1 MPIYEY
7 ACGSCGHHFEARQKF
22 SDDPISKCPE
32 CGQTVRRVFHPAGII
47 FKGSGFYINDSRS
60 NGNNGKSSSSAT
72 SATSSTTS
80 STSSTPSSSESST
93 ESKSEPVSAPTEPK

>member
-22 SDDPISKCPE
+22 SDDPIAKCPE

-47 FKGSGFYINDSRS
+47 FKGSGFYINDSRG
-60 NGNNGKSSSSAT
+60 NGNNSSSSSAT
-72 SATSSTTS
+72 SAANSTTS
-80 STSSTPSSSESST
+80 STPSAPSASESST
-93 ESKSEPVSAPTEPK
+93 ESKSEPVSSPTEPK